1 MFYKIE
7 TKENFDI
14 IKSMCDEYK
23 VPCKKI
29 GIVKDKTL
37 NINDKINLEIDKI
50 SNFLSVTISCY
61 LNKETRDKGLNPFT
75 SKKFILKLSTI
86 DLSKNILDEVYKQIK
101 VSIAETD
108 KFTKV
113 VFFENAIDA

>member
-1 MFYKIE
+1 MALIQKTTLSSGVTGDYWKI
-7 TKENFDI
+7 T
-14 IKSMCDEYK
+14 
-23 VPCKKI
+23 
-29 GIVKDKTL
+29 
-37 NINDKINLEIDKI
+37 NLEIDKI

-61 LNKETRDKGLNPFT
+61 LNKDTRDKGLNPFT

-101 VSIAETD
+101 ISIAETD

>member
-1 MFYKIE
+1 MAY
-7 TKENFDI
+7 
-14 IKSMCDEYK
+14 IKQFTNKSGFTGEYWRLT
-23 VPCKKI
+23 
-29 GIVKDKTL
+29 G
-37 NINDKINLEIDKI
+37 LEINKFTDSI
-50 SNFLSVTISCY
+50 EARISCY
-61 LNKETRDKGLNPFT
+61 IDKDTRDKGLNPFT